1 VFFIMQKP
9 KNIIEKIWGAHIVS
23 STPGFPDIFAIDLQ
37 LVHEVTSPQAFAE
50 LRDRNLPIHNPAGTI
65 ATIDHNVSTAK
76 NRLFKTPTTDSEKQ
90 ITTLRK
96 NCQDFN
102 VKLLDMESGMQG
114 IVHVVGPEQGITQP
128 GMTIVCGDSHTS
140 THGAFGAIAFGV
152 GTTEVGHVMA
162 TGCILREKPKTML
175 VKFEGQLGQGITSKD
190 LILKLIQQIGVGG
203 ATGHIIEY
211 AGEAIETLS
220 MEQRLTI
227 CNMSIECGARAG
239 LVAPD
244 QITFDYIKGRTC
256 APTQQEW
263 KSATTYWQSLRSDAN
278 AEYDKIVTVDIN
290 NMAPVVTWGFNP
302 AQSISIDQNLP
313 ATNPEIQ
320 KAYDYVKLTPE
331 TPLEG
336 TPIDYVFIGS
346 CTNARIE
353 DFRAAAQIMQGKK
366 VANNVTAYVVPGSEQ
381 VLEQCI
387 AEGLDKIFKEAG
399 APLRNPGCSMCLAMN
414 ADKVPEG
421 KRCASTSNRN
431 FVGRQ
436 GKGSITHLM
445 SPIMAAAAAV
455 EGAIVD
461 VRKYL

>member
-1 VFFIMQKP
+1 MQKP
-9 KNIIEKIWGAHIVS
+9 KNIIQKIWDAHIVS
-23 STPGFPDIFAIDLQ
+23 SAPGFPDIFAIDLQ
-37 LVHEVTSPQAFAE
+37 LIHEVTSPQAFAE
-50 LRDRNLPIHNPAGTI
+50 LRQRNLPIHNQAGTI

-76 NRLFKTPTTDSEKQ
+76 NRLFKTPKTDSEKQ
-90 ITTLRK
+90 ITTLRQ
-96 NCQDFN
+96 NCQDFG

-140 THGAFGAIAFGV
+140 THGAFGAIAFGI

-162 TGCILREKPKTML
+162 TGCILREKPKTMR
-175 VKFEGQLGQGITSKD
+175 VKFEGKIGKGITSKD

-203 ATGHIIEY
+203 ATDHIIEY
-211 AGEAIETLS
+211 AGEAIEGLS

-239 LVAPD
+239 LIAPD
-244 QITFDYIKGRTC
+244 QTTFDYIKNRTC
-256 APTQQEW
+256 APTKQEW
-263 KSATTYWQSLRSDAN
+263 QNATTYWKSLRSDPN
-278 AEYDKIVTVDIN
+278 SKYDKTITIN
-290 NMAPVVTWGFNP
+290 IDDMAPIVTWGFNP

-313 ATNPEIQ
+313 ASNPDIQ
-320 KAYDYVKLTPE
+320 KAYDYVKLTPGKK
-331 TPLEG
+331 LEG

-353 DFRAAAQIMQGKK
+353 DFRAAAKIMQGKK
-366 VANNVTAYVVPGSEQ
+366 VAEHVTAYVVPGSEQ
-381 VLEQCI
+381 VQAQCI
-387 AEGLDKIFKEAG
+387 TEGLDKIFAEAG
-399 APLRNPGCSMCLAMN
+399 APMRNPGCSMCLAMN

-445 SPIMAAAAAV
+445 SPIMAACAAI
-455 EGAIVD
+455 EGKIVD
-461 VRKYL
+461 VRKYI

>member
-1 VFFIMQKP
+1 MQKTQP
-9 KNIIEKIWGAHIVS
+9 KNIIQKIWDTHIVS
-23 STPGFPDIFAIDLQ
+23 SSPGFPDIFAIDLQ

-50 LRDRNLPIHNPAGTI
+50 LRDRNLSIHNPAGTI

-76 NRLFKTPTTDSEKQ
+76 NRLFKDPKTDSEKQ
-90 ITTLRK
+90 ITTLRQ
-96 NCQDFN
+96 NCQDFE

-152 GTTEVGHVMA
+152 GTTEVAHVMA

-175 VKFEGQLGQGITSKD
+175 VKFEGKMGKGITSKD

-211 AGEAIETLS
+211 AGKAIQGLS
-220 MEQRLTI
+220 MEERLTI

-244 QITFDYIKGRTC
+244 QTTFDYIKGRTC
-256 APTQQEW
+256 APTEQEW
-263 KSATTYWQSLRSDAN
+263 EAATSYWQSLRSDPD
-278 AEYDKIVTVDIN
+278 AEYDKVITVDIDG
-290 NMAPVVTWGFNP
+290 MAPVVTWGFNP
-302 AQSISIDQNLP
+302 AQSISIDQILP
-313 ATNPEIQ
+313 DTNDEIQ
-320 KAYDYVKLTPE
+320 KAYDYVKLSPGE
-331 TPLEG
+331 KLEG

-353 DFRAAAQIMQGKK
+353 DFRAAAKIMEGKQ
-366 VANNVTAYVVPGSEQ
+366 VADNVTAYVVPGSEQ
-381 VLEQCI
+381 VLKECI
-387 AEGLDKIFKEAG
+387 AEGLDKIFEQAG
-399 APLRNPGCSMCLAMN
+399 APMRNPGCSMCLAMN

-445 SPIMAAAAAV
+445 SPIMAAAAAI
-455 EGAIVD
+455 EGKIVD
-461 VRKYL
+461 VRKYV